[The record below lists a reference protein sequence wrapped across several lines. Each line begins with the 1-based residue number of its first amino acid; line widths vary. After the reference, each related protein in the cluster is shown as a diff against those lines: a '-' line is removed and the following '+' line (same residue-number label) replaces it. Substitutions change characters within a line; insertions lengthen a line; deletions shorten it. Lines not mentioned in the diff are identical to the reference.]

1 MLRDYQEAYPA
12 VEVTL
17 FDSGGGDAAAQLLTG
32 EPEVVVALHEHPLP
46 PGIAYHLLRLVPLV
60 AVVGRRHRLHGI
72 EVTDLGKP
80 AHECFLECV
89 PADAGLRAQVDA
101 AFHRARCRTSPA
113 SRRRSASWY
122 ALRGARTVAGSM
134 PATPN
139 KSPVSMLRF
148 GESTTPRDRSD
159 PYRRFTS
166 AYLRGVLG
174 DWSDSSTTG
183 GKETV
188 RRRAVRRTPGRPAP
202 CGG

>member
-1 MLRDYQEAYPA
+1 MLRDYQEAYPT

-17 FDSGGGDAAAQLLTG
+17 FDSGGGDATAQLLTG
-32 EPEVVVALHEHPLP
+32 ELEVAVVALHEHPLP
-46 PGIAYHLLRLVPLV
+46 PGIAYRLLRLAPLV

-72 EVTDLGKP
+72 EGTDLGKP
-80 AHECFLECV
+80 THERFLECV

-122 ALRGARTVAGSM
+122 ALRGARMMAGSM

-139 KSPVSMLRF
+139 ESPVSMLRF
-148 GESTTPRDRSD
+148 GGSTTPRDRSD
-159 PYRRFTS
+159 PDRRFTS

-174 DWSDSSTTG
+174 D
-183 GKETV
+183 
-188 RRRAVRRTPGRPAP
+188 
-202 CGG
+202 